1 MDGMDMNRN
10 IARGFTL
17 IELMV
22 TVAIIGILG
31 ALAYPAYDKYMVRSN
46 RSAAQ
51 SHLMDLA
58 QAEAQ
63 YMADSRSYASLAD
76 LKVPTPKKVDDNYD
90 ITVDLVDTPPGFTI
104 TAKPKTGSKQAGDVD
119 LSINN
124 AGTRTPTDKW

>member
-1 MDGMDMNRN
+1 MNRN
-10 IARGFTL
+10 TARGFTL

-22 TVAIIGILG
+22 TLAIIGILG
-31 ALAYPAYDKYMVRSN
+31 ALAYPAYDKYMVRST

-76 LKVPTPKKVDDNYD
+76 LHVPTPKKVDDSYD

-104 TAKPKTGSKQAGDVD
+104 TAKPKTLSRQAGDVD

-124 AGTRTPTDKW
+124 AGTRTPPDKW

>member
-1 MDGMDMNRN
+1 MNRN
-10 IARGFTL
+10 TARGFTL

-22 TVAIIGILG
+22 TIAIIGILG
-31 ALAYPAYDKYMVRSN
+31 ALAYPAYDKYMVRST

-51 SHLMDLA
+51 AHLMDLA

-76 LKVPTPKKVDDNYD
+76 LKVAIPKKVDDNYD
-90 ITVDLVDTPPGFTI
+90 ITVDLVDSPPGFTI
-104 TAKPKTGSKQAGDVD
+104 TAKPKTTSRQAGDVD

-124 AGTRTPTDKW
+124 AGTRTPPDKW

>member
-1 MDGMDMNRN
+1 MNRN
-10 IARGFTL
+10 TARGFTL

-31 ALAYPAYDKYMVRSN
+31 AIAYPAYTKYVVRGN

-58 QAEAQ
+58 QGEAQ
-63 YMADSRSYASLAD
+63 YMADSRTYASLAD
-76 LKVPTPKKVDDNYD
+76 LKIPTPKKVDDNYD

-104 TAKPKTGSKQAGDVD
+104 TAKPKSGTMQAGDVD

-124 AGTRTPTDKW
+124 AGERKPIDKW